1 MGSIFVQSINSN
13 ELEGRFSNEDKL
25 LYFEDSKYSLD
36 DVTPYLALLPKKE
49 ADLIL
54 MYYILKKDQKEI
66 AKILNLSQGGVSH
79 RIARARERL
88 KFLIEI
94 PKFTKNELF
103 DDLKNLIEEEVDLV
117 ILWELYRTTCQSQ
130 VAEIVGM
137 TQSRVRHRYIKC
149 LKILEKKYEEFK
161 VTEDYE
167 NIKWIKLY
175 FDAFT
180 LIMNNFNILHEI
192 SLPKWSHKNKD
203 YKDIKIPKSKK
214 NKLKKKLGS
223 K

>member
-1 MGSIFVQSINSN
+1 MAGSIFVQAINSN
-13 ELEGRFSNEDKL
+13 ELEGRFSNDDRL

-36 DVTPYLALLPKKE
+36 DVTPYLAMLPKKE

-54 MYYILKKDQKEI
+54 MYYILRKDQKEI
-66 AKILNLSQGGVSH
+66 AKILHLSQGGVSH

-103 DDLKNLIEEEVDLV
+103 EDLQKIIEEEVDLV

-137 TQSRVRHRYIKC
+137 TQSRVRHRFIKC
-149 LKILEKKYEEFK
+149 LKILEKQCEEIK
-161 VTEDYE
+161 EEQEYE
-167 NIKWIKLY
+167 NMKMYLS
-175 FDAFT
+175 AFS
-180 LIMNNFNILHEI
+180 LIMDNFNILHEI

-203 YKDIKIPKSKK
+203 YKDIRIPKTPKK
-214 NKLKKKLGS
+214 RRKSPKKRK
-223 K
+223 

>member
-1 MGSIFVQSINSN
+1 MAGSIFVQSINSN
-13 ELEGRFSNEDKL
+13 ELEGRFANEDRL

-103 DDLKNLIEEEVDLV
+103 DDLKKLIEENVDLV

-137 TQSRVRHRYIKC
+137 TQSRVRHRFIKC
-149 LKILEKKYEEFK
+149 LKILEKKHEELSKYEEE
-161 VTEDYE
+161 TEALK
-167 NIKWIKLY
+167 IVKMY
-175 FDAFT
+175 FSAFS
-180 LIMNNFNILHEI
+180 LIMCNFNILHEI

-203 YKDIKIPKSKK
+203 YKDIKIPKKRSKRIK
-214 NKLKKKLGS
+214 T
-223 K
+223 

>member
-1 MGSIFVQSINSN
+1 MAGSIFVQSINSN
-13 ELEGRFSNEDKL
+13 ELEGRFSNEDRL

-94 PKFTKNELF
+94 PKFTKSELF
-103 DDLKNLIEEEVDLV
+103 EDLKKMIEENVDLV

-137 TQSRVRHRYIKC
+137 TQSRVRHRFIKC
-149 LKILEKKYEEFK
+149 LKILEKKHEELLVNDESEAFK
-161 VTEDYE
+161 IV
-167 NIKWIKLY
+167 KMY
-175 FDAFT
+175 FSAFS
-180 LIMNNFNILHEI
+180 LIMKNFNILHEI
-192 SLPKWSHKNKD
+192 SLPKWSHKNRD
-203 YKDIKIPKSKK
+203 YKDIKIPKIR
-214 NKLKKKLGS
+214 KKKI
-223 K
+223 KA